1 MPQIP
6 NTVNPGD
13 LIVADFFNS
22 LVAVAA
28 DHESRLAKLE
38 GAVSATGNPV
48 INQVVPAGGVRPGDT
63 LQLIGKNFGIPGLN
77 SVTIAGAIVAS
88 FTNDSNDT
96 LLKFTVPAIT
106 GIPALGQTA
115 TLNQQSERIHDRHHL
130 LIAQPASASARSTF
144 RGHVP
149 DRSGPEGASRAES
162 RLPVR
167 GQGNASQNENYTVT
181 PKVDIGWSSALV
193 DGTGTP
199 IVPPQIPLTLDAN
212 GNFDTFFNVQV
223 SVPAGTADNVEGQLT
238 VAVASVLNPSGL
250 NRTSPPLPITVG
262 LPPPGSQNAIIV
274 GFSDVVNAK
283 ISGSTVTVTAGSQAA
298 IDLTVATQVAGSYD
312 VPVPV
317 LGTPA
322 GWTIALAHAA
332 VGGDLPFTTT
342 PANLNQPVRILVT
355 AVTGAAPT
363 SLTVTVVATNNP
375 AVTGQLSPSL
385 TLQTA

>member
-115 TLNQQSERIHDRHHL
+115 TLNLSNPNGFTTATIFLLPSQPVLPQGQLFVAMSQTARSRRCKQGRISSSSSRSRETLRRMKITPSLPRWILAGHL
-130 LIAQPASASARSTF
+130 LWSMVRVRRSFHHRF
-144 RGHVP
+144 R
-149 DRSGPEGASRAES
+149 
-162 RLPVR
+162 
-167 GQGNASQNENYTVT
+167 
-181 PKVDIGWSSALV
+181 
-193 DGTGTP
+193 
-199 IVPPQIPLTLDAN
+199 
-212 GNFDTFFNVQV
+212 
-223 SVPAGTADNVEGQLT
+223 
-238 VAVASVLNPSGL
+238 
-250 NRTSPPLPITVG
+250 
-262 LPPPGSQNAIIV
+262 
-274 GFSDVVNAK
+274 
-283 ISGSTVTVTAGSQAA
+283 
-298 IDLTVATQVAGSYD
+298 
-312 VPVPV
+312 
-317 LGTPA
+317 
-322 GWTIALAHAA
+322 
-332 VGGDLPFTTT
+332 
-342 PANLNQPVRILVT
+342 
-355 AVTGAAPT
+355 
-363 SLTVTVVATNNP
+363 
-375 AVTGQLSPSL
+375 
-385 TLQTA
+385 